1 MHIPFCFSTYTSAN
15 GFKATRQ
22 LLLMLAP
29 ASRRGQLVDIE
40 CSFVVSWPRISHF
53 RSWIFFGFSPFC
65 FGETPQRTGLG
76 SRGVDTGDICEVRTP
91 ATCAPISS
99 RSPDRGRFFGSWR
112 RPGAGKSLLPEASRR
127 GQWVYIKCSFV
138 VSWPRI
144 SHFRSWIFF
153 DFSPFC
159 FGETPQRTGLGF
171 RVARCGHRRH
181 M

>member
-1 MHIPFCFSTYTSAN
+1 MHIPFCFGTYTSAN

-53 RSWIFFGFSPFC
+53 RSWIFF
-65 FGETPQRTGLG
+65 
-76 SRGVDTGDICEVRTP
+76 
-91 ATCAPISS
+91 
-99 RSPDRGRFFGSWR
+99 
-112 RPGAGKSLLPEASRR
+112 
-127 GQWVYIKCSFV
+127 
-138 VSWPRI
+138 
-144 SHFRSWIFF
+144 

-171 RVARCGHRRH
+171 RVARCGHQRH
-181 M
+181 MRSVDTGDMCSHIFPVS